1 VDNALLSFFRQDK
14 DLVTE
19 NRPLR
24 LRLAHPTQ
32 MLEDVL
38 LPQRVQGSESIC
50 GSIEYRIL
58 CVSLDAFIPLKELI
72 ALPVAVDIVTDRGEL
87 RSICGI
93 VTEARAGDSDGGLA
107 SYQLVL
113 RDALSIMEKRNN
125 TRVFRNKNE
134 VEIVQVILDEW
145 LRTNPVIGT
154 CFRYEMDESFRID
167 AYPQREFTM
176 QYNESDAAFIRRL
189 LKRRGIAWY
198 FRADQSNWPSHT
210 MVMFDNADTLPPN
223 AAGVVRYHRD
233 AATEER
239 DTITSWC
246 AVRTLQPGSVSR
258 FSWNYKN
265 PKDSEFMT
273 AMVDGRS
280 DQGPNGNEISA
291 TLDDYLVLP
300 PHAGHDHQDLNRLG
314 QLAMNRHDLESKCFH
329 GEGSVRDFRVGE
341 YFELEGH
348 PEIDGHENDG
358 RAFVI
363 TALTTEMSNNLS
375 KGLTERVERLFS
387 RSRWVPVFEDR
398 SSARN
403 VKVGFTAVRR
413 GIPIVPA
420 YDVHSELPN
429 VPMQSAIVVGPAG
442 EEVHCDELGRVKI
455 RFRAT
460 REKDHE
466 HAQQAGAADNDVDS
480 GWVRVS
486 TNWAG
491 DGPGKINQCGALSLP
506 RIGSEVLVS
515 FLSGDPDKP
524 VIVGQLFNQS
534 GQPPAL
540 DGVNP
545 LPGNRYVSGIRS
557 KENRGHGANSLWFD
571 DTSGEIGV
579 QLSSDHAK
587 SQLNLGHIVAA
598 RVKGTASSRGEGAEL
613 RSEESVAIRGSKG
626 VLLSAEGCDDGD
638 VLARDGLIGMVEVLA
653 SIAAQLSE
661 LNAVHSKDQAGT
673 AHLND
678 LLERIRNW
686 SSAGESTYGK
696 SLLAGTSN
704 DGIVLVTPSSIE
716 VGGQEHVGLM
726 SSKDVD
732 ICAAGSAR
740 AMAMNGMTLFSR
752 NGGMKVISANGTTQI
767 QSQDGDIEIVASGSV
782 RISAGQGIELL
793 APEIKLASQGTQT
806 NYGASQ
812 IVHQCK
818 GSLVIKSSKFEH
830 TQGGSGVDNRM
841 DFPSTDVQ
849 TDERIYL
856 VSSQSGEPIPDRKYK
871 LELPDGRVIEGISDQ
886 EGKTALAA
894 FDQIGELKVT
904 VFPSEGSQAAVGTS

>member
-58 CVSLDAFIPLKELI
+58 CISLDAFIPLKELI
-72 ALPVAVDIVTDRGEL
+72 ALPVAVDIVTDRGDL

-387 RSRWVPVFEDR
+387 RSRWMPVFEDR
-398 SSARN
+398 SSPRN

-534 GQPPAL
+534 GQPPAMSRAGNL
-540 DGVNP
+540 SA
-545 LPGNRYVSGIRS
+545 NRYLAGIRS
-557 KENRGHGANSLWFD
+557 HEIRGSKGNQLRFD
-571 DTSGEIGV
+571 DTTNEISA
-579 QLSSDHAK
+579 QLSSDHGT
-587 SQLNLGHIVAA
+587 SQLNLGFLTTD
-598 RVKGTASSRGEGAEL
+598 RSSGVGSPRGEGLEL
-613 RSEESVAIRGSKG
+613 KSELAAAIRGESGILIAANRFVGRGKEILDREQLEG
-626 VLLSAEGCDDGD
+626 VAALAKNVSRHLSSVAKAHTEDTDGD
-638 VLARDGLIGMVEVLA
+638 GPLIALVDRLESWKKDGGEPLVALSGAAGIIAGSSDAISLAAQTNLHTNSGQDTSIGAGGTIYARAAKGISVLACKLGMKL
-653 SIAAQLSE
+653 IAASGDVQ
-661 LNAVHSKDQAGT
+661 
-673 AHLND
+673 
-678 LLERIRNW
+678 I
-686 SSAGESTYGK
+686 K
-696 SLLAGTSN
+696 SHDG
-704 DGIVLVTPSSIE
+704 GIVIAASKSIK
-716 VGGQEHVGLM
+716 L
-726 SSKDVD
+726 
-732 ICAAGSAR
+732 I
-740 AMAMNGMTLFSR
+740 
-752 NGGMKVISANGTTQI
+752 AN
-767 QSQDGDIEIVASGSV
+767 E
-782 RISAGQGIELL
+782 GIELHS
-793 APEIKLASQGTQT
+793 PKLKLVAKGTQIDCDGGKIT
-806 NYGASQ
+806 QQSTA
-812 IVHQCK
+812 VH
-818 GSLVIKSSKFEH
+818 IIRSSKFEH
-830 TQGGSGVDNRM
+830 VTGGGGTPEKMHSPTNEIEHDQQVVI
-841 DFPSTDVQ
+841 TDLRS
-849 TDERIYL
+849 D
-856 VSSQSGEPIPDRKYK
+856 SPIAGRKYRIE
-871 LELPDGRVIEGISDQ
+871 LEDGQVIEGVTDASGLT
-886 EGKTALAA
+886 ERFATKTA
-894 FDQIGELKVT
+894 FSKYSIELLD
-904 VFPSEGSQAAVGTS
+904 